1 MNTPTKQPALKLYD
15 TTLRDGSQAS
25 DINFTLEEKLAL
37 IEVFDR
43 FGFDYI
49 EAGWPR
55 PGSVDEELFARASK
69 MPLTNAKLAA
79 FSSTKKARTP
89 VEEDPILQAL
99 IASGAPVATVF
110 GKTWIHHVTYQLK
123 ATPKQNLG
131 MIAQTVEYLKNNP
144 TRSFGEVIYDAEHF
158 FDGYKDDADYALAT
172 LRTAALAGA
181 DALVLCDTNG
191 GSLHYEL
198 GEIVRR
204 VREFLVSDAE
214 LAEFGHLPE
223 LGIHCHNDSGLA
235 VANSLEAVRAGCT
248 HVQGTVNG
256 VGERIGNADLVQVIA
271 NLALKTGYVLR
282 DLVKTENLTRLSE
295 AVYARAGLRPRR
307 DQPFV
312 GVKAFAHD
320 GGVHVDAVLKGASYH
335 HIDPARVGNKMRIV
349 LSTNSGRASVYV
361 VVKSLGFD
369 VEPDDPRLKAMLDEV
384 HALCGQGYDMGLLE
398 DEHLLLALKHFGR
411 IPRNIV
417 VTRCDVTSHYTE
429 IENEIDH
436 DNSCVLKME
445 VDGKEYKVFEDTE
458 SGPVGVNFKAV
469 KEALRRAGLPTNFQ
483 LVNYEVGLPKQRAEA
498 GSTIQTYI
506 TYETESGRLITT
518 SGFHEDIIVSSR
530 QSLLKAALLVAAHF
544 GKG

>member
-1 MNTPTKQPALKLYD
+1 MNTPTKQQALKLYD

-37 IEVFDR
+37 VEVFDR

-49 EAGWPR
+49 EGGWPR

-69 MPLTNAKLAA
+69 MTLKNARLAA

-131 MIAQTVEYLKNNP
+131 MIGQTIDYLKNNP
-144 TRSFGEVIYDAEHF
+144 TRNIDEVIYDAEHF
-158 FDGYKDDADYALAT
+158 FDGYKDDADYALTT
-172 LRTAALAGA
+172 LRAAALAGA

-191 GSLHYEL
+191 GSLHHEI

-204 VREFLVSDAE
+204 VREFLETDPE
-214 LAEFGHLPE
+214 LTELGLRPQ

-256 VGERIGNADLVQVIA
+256 IGERIGNADLVQVIA
-271 NLALKTGYVLR
+271 NLALKTGTPLR
-282 DLVKTENLTRLSE
+282 DMVKTENLTRLSE
-295 AVYARAGLRPRR
+295 AVYARAGLRPRK

-349 LSTNSGRASVYV
+349 LSTNSGRASVYA

-369 VEPDDPRLKAMLDEV
+369 VAPDDPRLKAMLDDV
-384 HALCGQGYDMGLLE
+384 HELCSHGYDIGLLD
-398 DEHLLLALKHFGR
+398 DEHLLLAIHHLKGV
-411 IPRNIV
+411 PRDIV
-417 VTRCDVTSHYTE
+417 VTRCDVTSHYTQVE
-429 IENEIDH
+429 DEVDH

-445 VDGKEYKVFEDTE
+445 VDGKEYKVFEDAE
-458 SGPVGVNFKAV
+458 SGPVGVNFKAM
-469 KEALRRAGLPTNFQ
+469 KEALRRAGLPTNFH
-483 LVNYEVGLPKQRAEA
+483 LINYEVGLPKQRAGA
-498 GSTIQTYI
+498 GSIIQTYI
-506 TYETESGRLITT
+506 TYETEGGRLITT

-544 GKG
+544 GEG

>member
-1 MNTPTKQPALKLYD
+1 
-15 TTLRDGSQAS
+15 
-25 DINFTLEEKLAL
+25 
-37 IEVFDR
+37 
-43 FGFDYI
+43 
-49 EAGWPR
+49 
-55 PGSVDEELFARASK
+55 
-69 MPLTNAKLAA
+69 
-79 FSSTKKARTP
+79 
-89 VEEDPILQAL
+89 
-99 IASGAPVATVF
+99 VATVF

-191 GSLHYEL
+191 GSLHYEI

-204 VREFLVSDAE
+204 VREFLDSDAE